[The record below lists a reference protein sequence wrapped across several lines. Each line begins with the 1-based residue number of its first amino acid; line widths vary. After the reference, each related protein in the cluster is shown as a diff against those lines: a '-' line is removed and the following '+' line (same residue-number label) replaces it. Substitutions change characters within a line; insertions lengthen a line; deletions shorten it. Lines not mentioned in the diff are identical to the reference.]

1 VIKFPGFVCSTK
13 LCEREMEAV
22 FTMILMLILILVLIW
37 AWRMLNWL
45 WFTPKRLERLLREQG
60 LQGNPYTLFVGDM
73 NEFAKMRKEAFSKP
87 MNLFSHDIVPRV
99 SSYIHHCV
107 NTHGMLVVP
116 FCAVFLQLLLC
127 LSLFSSSFV
136 FLSTVWLNHRW

>member
-1 VIKFPGFVCSTK
+1 
-13 LCEREMEAV
+13 
-22 FTMILMLILILVLIW
+22 MILMLILILVLIW

-60 LQGNPYTLFVGDM
+60 FQGNPYTLFVGDM
-73 NEFAKMRKEAFSKP
+73 NEFAKMTKEALSKP

-99 SSYIHHCV
+99 FPFFHHSI
-107 NTHGMLVVP
+107 NTHGMLVVL
-116 FCAVFLQLLLC
+116 FCTVFLQLLLC

-136 FLSTVWLNHRW
+136 LFNYCVAESPMVSCLIL